1 MICSMMLPWIW
12 MPLEVCIDTGNNCFV
27 HCFNKWLHH
36 AVYGVGEGVG
46 EVTCRVLCYM
56 AAAWLGLNWLQR
68 GLTLVQ
74 LAKDVYTPL
83 DISF

>member
-68 GLTLVQ
+68 GHGWPQVKICLLGN
-74 LAKDVYTPL
+74 
-83 DISF
+83 